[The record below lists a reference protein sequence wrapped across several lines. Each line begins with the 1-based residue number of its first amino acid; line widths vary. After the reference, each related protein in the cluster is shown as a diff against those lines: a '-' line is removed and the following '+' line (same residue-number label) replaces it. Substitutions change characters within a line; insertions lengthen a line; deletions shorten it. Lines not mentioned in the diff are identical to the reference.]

1 MEQEN
6 GTEKNLI
13 QQENFK
19 ISFTYSMILRKNC
32 IRMIIFKALW
42 IFYLKFLQEKIILR
56 NTIKI
61 LRIYVKSRDREIMY
75 KISILPLTE
84 GWTYIK

>member
-32 IRMIIFKALW
+32 IRMIIFKAL
-42 IFYLKFLQEKIILR
+42 
-56 NTIKI
+56 
-61 LRIYVKSRDREIMY
+61 
-75 KISILPLTE
+75 
-84 GWTYIK
+84 